1 MKRIFPFRPQEG
13 IILMTYKG
21 NEAKTKKIMIIFKK
35 LNIKLRVPRSSSPC
49 EQSWETIPLLL
60 HDTILFK

>member
-13 IILMTYKG
+13 LILMTYKVT
-21 NEAKTKKIMIIFKK
+21 KRKQKKIIIIFE
-35 LNIKLRVPRSSSPC
+35 NIKLRVPRSSSPC